1 MENIMFERFL
11 FMFHIFIANEN
22 GGIDQIDS
30 QFVFP
35 SEEACRIVEAFVLD
49 TRDPGNC
56 ILTAVST
63 PDNDSKDNL
72 NILINKMV
80 LDLKNKKDV

>member
-1 MENIMFERFL
+1 MFERFI
-11 FMFHIFIANEN
+11 FMFHIFVANEA

-35 SEEACRIVEAFVLD
+35 SEESCRIVEAFVHD
-49 TRDPGNC
+49 TRDPNNC
-56 ILTAVST
+56 ILKTVAT
-63 PDNDSKDNL
+63 PDNDSKGNL

-80 LDLKNKKDV
+80 LDQKKKKDA

>member
-1 MENIMFERFL
+1 MFERFI
-11 FMFHIFIANEN
+11 FMFHIFVANEA

-35 SEEACRIVEAFVLD
+35 TEEACRIVEAFVQD
-49 TRDPGNC
+49 TRDVSNC
-56 ILTAVST
+56 ILATVPT
-63 PDNDSKDNL
+63 PNNDSTDNL

-80 LDLKNKKDV
+80 LDLKKKLTV

>member
-1 MENIMFERFL
+1 
-11 FMFHIFIANEN
+11 MFHIFVANGT
-22 GGIDQIDS
+22 GGIDRIDS

-35 SEEACRIVEAFVLD
+35 SEEACRIVEAFIPD
-49 TRDPGNC
+49 TNNPGNY

-63 PDNDSKDNL
+63 PYNDSKDNL

-80 LDLKNKKDV
+80 LDHKNKKDV

>member
-1 MENIMFERFL
+1 MFERFL
-11 FMFHIFIANEN
+11 FMFHIFVANET
-22 GGIDQIDS
+22 GGIDRIDS
-30 QFVFP
+30 QFVF
-35 SEEACRIVEAFVLD
+35 SNQEACRIVEAFVHD

>member
-1 MENIMFERFL
+1 MFERFI
-11 FMFHIFIANEN
+11 FMFHIFVANEA

-35 SEEACRIVEAFVLD
+35 SEEACRIVAAFVLD